1 MNGVSAQG
9 NQELQ
14 AEMTGQQK
22 TAGTTIS
29 QDRWLELIG
38 FFKILKGV
46 FFVLVGVGVLRLVHR
61 DLADMLFRLA
71 LNLRIDPENHL
82 VSLLLERADSLTP
95 HRLRWIGAAV
105 FCDAGLDFI
114 EGTGLVLRKAWAE
127 YFTLI
132 LTASFLPWELFE
144 IIRHLTVMK
153 VCLTILNVLVVVYL
167 AFVLKQRAAAKREQ
181 SSDD

>member
-1 MNGVSAQG
+1 
-9 NQELQ
+9 
-14 AEMTGQQK
+14 
-22 TAGTTIS
+22 
-29 QDRWLELIG
+29 
-38 FFKILKGV
+38 
-46 FFVLVGVGVLRLVHR
+46 
-61 DLADMLFRLA
+61 MLFRLA

-105 FCDAGLDFI
+105 FFDAGLDFI
-114 EGTGLVLRKAWAE
+114 EGTGLVLRKPWAE

-153 VCLTILNVLVVVYL
+153 IGLTILNVLVVLYL
-167 AFVLKQRAAAKREQ
+167 AYVLKQRAAVKRDQAVCE
-181 SSDD
+181 